1 MQARDKKCESNEEE
15 SEEECPETKSKFRI
29 WEGIRNARARKKRE
43 TKYSKKYGRCN
54 ASSIKQ

>member
-29 WEGIRNARARKKRE
+29 WEGIRNARARKKGKPN
-43 TKYSKKYGRCN
+43 TVKSM
-54 ASSIKQ
+54 ADAMQVP